1 MAYPIEL
8 REQYRKEYMREYF
21 RRRRKMLN
29 SLNLCSECGCAD
41 SSTKNGSKQCDKCK
55 ERAKQN
61 LLNKKKNLKEI
72 NNGRNQFK
80 N

>member
-1 MAYPIEL
+1 MAYPIVY
-8 REQYRKEYMREYF
+8 REQYRREYMRDYF

-55 ERAKQN
+55 AKAKQT
-61 LLNKKKNLKEI
+61 KNSQANRYREQFG
-72 NNGRNQFK
+72 GRQRQG
-80 N
+80 